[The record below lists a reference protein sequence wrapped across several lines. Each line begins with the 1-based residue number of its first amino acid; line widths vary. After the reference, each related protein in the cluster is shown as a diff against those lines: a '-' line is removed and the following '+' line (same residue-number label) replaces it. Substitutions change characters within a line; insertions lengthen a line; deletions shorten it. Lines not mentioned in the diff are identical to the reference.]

1 MKTVIIVGA
10 GATLSEAMGR
20 SLKETP
26 PLDSGFFMACE
37 KIGYTELP
45 GIKRYLINNYDLDP
59 SVSEYDSLEKI
70 MAVIY
75 ADINNPALQSEATVT
90 FRNLIKLFNRRI
102 AETTNTLN
110 ISNRSNLFRLLSKK
124 LIAGVPPEDISIIT
138 FNQDIQIEKTLEKLQ
153 STKKYAKLGTIFS
166 FPNCYVIPNVT
177 DHVSRAPK
185 KQSKFALAANSSK
198 GIPIYKLH
206 GSLNWFST
214 HTSERVPKGAILSR
228 TKKFKITPRR
238 NIPVGMKY
246 NTGKRRVYTFP
257 LIIPPVNH
265 KAAIIHDDLYPLWK
279 EAEAKLKSADEIII
293 FGYSCPPTDFES
305 VNLIRRAT
313 NSGTN
318 PQSFV
323 VIDPSPNTFH
333 RYIDVTCL
341 DHLSFFR
348 SCDAYLEKG

>member
-10 GATLSEAMGR
+10 GATLSEAKSR
-20 SLKETP
+20 SLKKTP
-26 PLDSGFFMACE
+26 PLDSGFFVVCE
-37 KIGYTELP
+37 KLGYTELP
-45 GIKRYLINNYDLDP
+45 GIKRYLIKNYDLDP

-75 ADINNPALQSEATVT
+75 ADINNPALQSEATAT

-102 AETTNTLN
+102 AETTNSLN
-110 ISNRSNLFRLLSKK
+110 ISNRSNLFRILSKK
-124 LIAGVPPEDISIIT
+124 LIARVPPEDISIIT

-153 STKKYAKLGTIFS
+153 LTKKYAKLGTIFS

-177 DHVSRAPK
+177 ARVSRSPK
-185 KQSKFALAANSSK
+185 KLSKFNLAANSSK

-228 TKKFKITPRR
+228 TKKFKITSRR
-238 NIPVGMKY
+238 NIQVGMTY
-246 NTGKRRVYTFP
+246 NTGKKRVYTFP

-279 EAEAKLKSADEIII
+279 EAGAKLKSADEIII